1 MPPKKK
7 KEEYTGGEI
16 INYYEVIP
24 KDLIPKIHNPNE
36 HLHGFKLAFRC
47 AASAPSGSGKSNWL
61 LNLIGLF
68 CAGNGTFGD
77 ITLITRNS
85 DEPLYN
91 YLKGKS
97 DQIQIKEGL
106 HNTPVLDKM
115 DKRINHLVIFDDM
128 VLNKDQSII
137 TNFFIR
143 ARKLNCSVI
152 YLSQSYFDIP
162 SIIRKNCSYMVFL
175 KLGGI
180 REIKDI
186 MRNFSLDCSKEQ
198 LLNMYNYATDEK
210 LSPFIIDVESNDE
223 DKKFRKGFKEYMV
236 PDDFHD
242 DENKD

>member
-7 KEEYTGGEI
+7 KEYTGGEI

-36 HLHGFKLAFRC
+36 HLHGFKLPFRMC
-47 AASAPSGSGKSNWL
+47 VSAPSGSGKSNFL
-61 LNLIGLF
+61 MNMIGLF
-68 CAGNGTFGD
+68 CNGNGTFGD
-77 ITLITRNS
+77 ITLCVRNS

-106 HNTPVLDKM
+106 HNTPILDKM
-115 DKRINHLVIFDDM
+115 DKRINHLVVFDDM

-137 TNFFIR
+137 TNFYIR

-162 SIIRKNCSYMVFL
+162 SMIRKNCSYMVFL

-223 DKKFRKGFKEYMV
+223 DKKFRKGFKEYMS
-236 PDDFHD
+236 PDDFKD

>member
-7 KEEYTGGEI
+7 QDIESGEI
-16 INYYEVIP
+16 VNYYEIIP
-24 KDLIPKIHNPNE
+24 KDLLPKIHNPNQ
-36 HLHGFKLAFRC
+36 HLHGIKLPFRMC
-47 AASAPSGSGKSNWL
+47 VSAPSGSGKSNFL
-61 LNLIGLF
+61 MNMIGLF

-97 DQIQIKEGL
+97 EQIQVKEGL

-115 DKRINHLVIFDDM
+115 DKKVNHLVIFDDM

-137 TNFFIR
+137 TNFYIR

-162 SIIRKNCSYMVFL
+162 SMIRKNCSYMVFL

-198 LLNMYNYATDEK
+198 LLNMYNYATNEK
-210 LSPFIIDVESNDE
+210 LSPFMIDVESNDE
-223 DKKFRKGFKEYMV
+223 DKKFRKGFKEYLA
-236 PDDFHD
+236 PDDF
-242 DENKD
+242 EEE